1 MPGMSFL
8 REWLEFLFPL
18 IIFVGLFLFRYISQF
33 VKAKKLKEIAP
44 YINGVAVVWPFSP
57 PRIRGTY
64 MGTPYQMIFLPAGRN
79 SPGQMQIK
87 LGFSF
92 PFGLEVRR
100 QGVMQG
106 LEQIFQRGRPIGTGD
121 EAFDESVF
129 ARADKEREK
138 AELYLDN
145 PVNRETILEIF
156 QDGFENIRFT
166 EKELILTKPGD
177 FLKGDLNPEL
187 ALRDLSLAAR
197 LMQRL

>member
-1 MPGMSFL
+1 MSFS

-18 IIFVGLFLFRYISQF
+18 IIFVGLFLLRYVAQF

-64 MGTPYQMIFLPAGRN
+64 MGIPYQMIFLAAGRN

-87 LGFSF
+87 LVFSF

-106 LEQIFQRGRPIGTGD
+106 LEQIFQRGRPIETGD
-121 EAFDESVF
+121 EAFDESIV

-145 PVNRETILEIF
+145 PVNRQTILEVF
-156 QDGFENIRFT
+156 EGGFENIRFT
-166 EKELILTKPGD
+166 EKELTVTKPGD

-187 ALRDLSLAAR
+187 VLRDLSLAAR